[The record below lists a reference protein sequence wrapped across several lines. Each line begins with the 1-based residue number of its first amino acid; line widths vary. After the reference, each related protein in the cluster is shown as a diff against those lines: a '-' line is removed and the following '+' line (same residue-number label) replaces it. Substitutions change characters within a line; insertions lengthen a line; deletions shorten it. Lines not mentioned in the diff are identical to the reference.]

1 DPDKHYLMYE
11 HERVPIAVCEREP
24 SSIIA
29 FALSCKEYKTAL
41 EDLSKASN
49 AAADEPQQAVSAES
63 WVKSSPARLSDS
75 LLSQQSRISTDS
87 EPLKDADSADKQKK
101 QTVNPHI
108 ELQFSDANAKFYCRI
123 YYAREFHR
131 MREEIMESSEEE
143 FVRSLSHCVNWQARG
158 GKSGAVFYATEDDRF
173 ILKQMPR
180 LEVQSFLDFAPHYFT
195 YITGAVQ
202 QKRPTA
208 LAKILGVYRIGY
220 KNSQNNTEK
229 KLDLL
234 VMENLF
240 YGRKM
245 AQVFDLKGSLRNR
258 NVKTDSGKE
267 SCEVVLLD
275 ENLLKL
281 IHDNP
286 LYIRSH
292 CKAILRGAIHSDA
305 YFLSSHLIIDYSLLV
320 GRDDTTDQLVVGIID
335 YIRTFT
341 WDKKLEMV
349 VKSTGILGGQGK
361 MPTVVSPELYR
372 ARFCEAMDKY
382 FLMVPDHWTSLGI
395 NC

>member
-1 DPDKHYLMYE
+1 
-11 HERVPIAVCEREP
+11 
-24 SSIIA
+24 
-29 FALSCKEYKTAL
+29 
-41 EDLSKASN
+41 
-49 AAADEPQQAVSAES
+49 
-63 WVKSSPARLSDS
+63 
-75 LLSQQSRISTDS
+75 
-87 EPLKDADSADKQKK
+87 
-101 QTVNPHI
+101 
-108 ELQFSDANAKFYCRI
+108 FSDANAKFYCRI

-158 GKSGAVFYATEDDRF
+158 GKSGAVFYATEV
-173 ILKQMPR
+173 PR
-180 LEVQSFLDFAPHYFT
+180 LTTCVPQ
-195 YITGAVQ
+195 
-202 QKRPTA
+202 RPTA

-320 GRDDTTDQLVVGIID
+320 GRDDTTDQLVVGIIG
-335 YIRTFT
+335 
-341 WDKKLEMV
+341 EE
-349 VKSTGILGGQGK
+349 GGG
-361 MPTVVSPELYR
+361 ME
-372 ARFCEAMDKY
+372 
-382 FLMVPDHWTSLGI
+382 TSMF
-395 NC
+395 